1 MDILL
6 LITNPA
12 AGNIAASLAAACK
25 RAGIEWAVFL
35 TNDGVKVLSE
45 DSVVVALKCADKA
58 IVCQDSW
65 GVHMAGVE
73 CPLDLGSQTN
83 NSGLVSLAKQ
93 IVSL

>member
-1 MDILL
+1 MDILI

-12 AGNIAASLAAACK
+12 AGGIAASLAAACK
-25 RAGIEWAVFL
+25 RAGSEWAVFL

-45 DSVVVALKCADKA
+45 NTVVNALKQADSA

-65 GVHMAGVE
+65 GLHMAGVE
-73 CPLDLGSQTN
+73 CPLELGSQTS